1 MEVFDFHGN
10 PNTMKLIEYKDR
22 QQQANY
28 LAIAVAEQLRTAIK
42 AGKKAALAVPG
53 GTTPAPFLQA
63 LAGQELDWKQ
73 VGITLGDER
82 QVPADNERSNAK
94 LLQDNFLHAVP
105 DARFQPLYSET
116 DDLQAVSAALQENY
130 LPLDVCVLGMGT
142 DGHFASL
149 FPAATNLAQGLN
161 PANTDVL
168 IEVTADNIPEPRL
181 SLTLA
186 AILQAGHIHLLIT
199 GAEKKKVLEN
209 AQRNESK
216 PDAEIELPIQALLRH
231 GTARLTVHFAE

>member
-1 MEVFDFHGN
+1 
-10 PNTMKLIEYKDR
+10 MKFFEYKDR
-22 QQQANY
+22 QQQAAY
-28 LAIAVAEQLRTAIK
+28 LAAAVADQLRTALSTRK
-42 AGKKAALAVPG
+42 AAALAVPG
-53 GTTPAPFLQA
+53 GTTPAPFMQA
-63 LAGQELDWKQ
+63 LAEQDMDWQQ
-73 VGITLGDER
+73 VVVTLGDER

-105 DARFQPLYSET
+105 AARFQPLYVEGQGLGEISE
-116 DDLQAVSAALQENY
+116 ALNTNC

-149 FPAATNLAQGLN
+149 FPAAHNLKQGLN
-161 PANTDVL
+161 PQNKDVL
-168 IEVTADNIPEPRL
+168 IEVTTDNIPEPRL

-199 GAEKKKVLEN
+199 GKEKKKVLEQ
-209 AQRNESK
+209 AERNEAK

-231 GTARLTVHFAE
+231 GSGKLTVHFAE

>member
-1 MEVFDFHGN
+1 
-10 PNTMKLIEYKDR
+10 MKFIEYKDR
-22 QQQANY
+22 QQQAGY
-28 LAIAVAEQLRTAIK
+28 LAATVADQLRTALAAGDK
-42 AGKKAALAVPG
+42 ASLAVPG

-63 LAGQELDWKQ
+63 LAAQDVDWSQ

-94 LLQDNFLHAVP
+94 LLRDNFLHAVP
-105 DARFQPLYSET
+105 KVNFQPLFSQDT
-116 DDLQAVSAALQENY
+116 DLTAVSAALTVSC
-130 LPLDVCVLGMGT
+130 LPLAVCVVGMGT

-199 GAEKKKVLEN
+199 GAEKKKVLEQ
-209 AQRNESK
+209 AQRNETQ

-231 GTARLTVHFAE
+231 GAGKLTVHYAG

>member
-1 MEVFDFHGN
+1 
-10 PNTMKLIEYKDR
+10 MKFIEYKDR
-22 QQQANY
+22 QQQATY
-28 LAIAVAEQLRTAIK
+28 LASAVADQLRTALAAGDK
-42 AGKKAALAVPG
+42 ASLAVPG

-63 LAGQELDWKQ
+63 LATQEVDWSQ

-94 LLQDNFLHAVP
+94 LLRDNFLHAVP
-105 DARFQPLYSET
+105 EVNFQPLYTET
-116 DDLQAVSAALQENY
+116 EDLQGVGVALKSSC
-130 LPLDVCVLGMGT
+130 LPLAVCVVGMGT

-149 FPAATNLAQGLN
+149 FPAATNLSQGLN
-161 PANTDVL
+161 PENADVL

-199 GAEKKKVLEN
+199 GPEKKKVLEQ

-231 GTARLTVHFAE
+231 GAAKLTVHFAE